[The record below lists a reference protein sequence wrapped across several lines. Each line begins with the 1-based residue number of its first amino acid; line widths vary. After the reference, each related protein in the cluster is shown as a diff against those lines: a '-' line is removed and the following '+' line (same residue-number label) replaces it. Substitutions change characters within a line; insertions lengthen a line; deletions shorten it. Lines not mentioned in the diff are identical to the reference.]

1 MNIKETFVKHWKNIL
16 LIILV
21 LFSLSKCTSSCSR
34 KQEINRLNIQIEQL
48 DSTLS
53 VRDSI
58 IHDNEFELFRLNE
71 SLNSEKKHND
81 NFTTIA
87 SGNQAELNNKIN
99 QLTNENKNLRRK
111 IKELEQELL
120 DVYD

>member
-21 LFSLSKCTSSCSR
+21 IFSLSKCTSSCSR
-34 KQEINRLNIQIEQL
+34 KMEINRLNTQIEVL
-48 DSTLS
+48 DSTLA

-58 IHDNEFELFRLNE
+58 IHDNEFEIIRLNE
-71 SLNSEKKHND
+71 GLDSERKHND

-87 SGNQAELNNKIN
+87 SGNQQELNEKIN
-99 QLTNENKNLRRK
+99 SLTRENRNLKQK

-120 DVYD
+120 YVYD

>member
-21 LFSLSKCTSSCSR
+21 LFSLSKCTSSCNR
-34 KQEINRLNIQIEQL
+34 KMEINRLNTQIEVL
-48 DSTLS
+48 DSTLA

-58 IHDNEFELFRLNE
+58 IHDNEFEIVRLNE
-71 SLNSEKKHND
+71 GLNSEKKHND
-81 NFTTIA
+81 NFATIA
-87 SGNQAELNNKIN
+87 TGNQTELTNKIN
-99 QLTNENKNLRRK
+99 QLTNENKNLKQK
-111 IKELEQELL
+111 IKQLEQELL

>member
-21 LFSLSKCTSSCSR
+21 IFSLSKCTSSCSR
-34 KQEINRLNIQIEQL
+34 KMEINRLNTQIEVL
-48 DSTLS
+48 DSTLA

-58 IHDNEFELFRLNE
+58 IHDNEFEIIRLNE
-71 SLNSEKKHND
+71 GLNSERKHND

>member
-1 MNIKETFVKHWKNIL
+1 MNIKETFLKNWKNIL

-21 LFSLSKCTSSCSR
+21 IFSLSKCTSSCSR
-34 KQEINRLNIQIEQL
+34 KMEINRLNVQIEQL
-48 DSTLS
+48 DSTLA

-58 IHDNEFELFRLNE
+58 IHDNEFEIVRLNE
-71 SLNSEKKHND
+71 GLDSERKHND

-87 SGNQAELNNKIN
+87 SGNQTELNNKIT
-99 QLTNENKNLRRK
+99 QLSNENQRLKKK